1 MKYFEKIKQ
10 IFSRKKDA
18 EPQAD
23 EQLNIV
29 KLIESYDESGK
40 DQLIQSVDQ
49 SNRVHI
55 RKRNTLYKRT
65 RMSNFGLKLNRF
77 YSQMPMWKIVTITI
91 VTALIFGVISVFF
104 VKNVGIYNF
113 GLAAFGQSAAKI
125 IVVNLTQKQVSAE
138 VRNLIDQFIFWIAYI
153 ILSIPIFVF
162 GYRRVGKVFT
172 NITILFL
179 AVSSLVSFGIGLIPG
194 ANNIY
199 IIGNYSN
206 TNVQSFLSDYK
217 KPLSNI
223 IPLQWTGA
231 DAGNTI
237 ALMLYSIVYGY
248 MLAYIFAIIQIIGG
262 TAGVTGVIGE
272 WYANAK
278 QKSFGAI
285 SGYMNIIIVFIAVA
299 IGSWLPGSLLL
310 QDAKVNMEA
319 AQKSWDAGLNDIQHT
334 ANLTADDVVDKV
346 KNLANKIYEAKGI
359 KISEFVGF
367 KNIDWHNAFTFLP
380 KPEAVPNTDPVIYR
394 YLDFANNVSLSKD
407 FATAQ
412 QLFTKAWSFE
422 LYLSPNFIATILVNV
437 VYIMMLDK
445 LYPKFKLV
453 RVQIFT
459 QNAEKIRNMINND
472 NKIITGMTIFPAK
485 GGYRGQDVQ
494 VITSIALFRHVLRI
508 IKDVRSCDEDA
519 FISISDIKSIDGNI
533 YLPEDKF

>member
-1 MKYFEKIKQ
+1 MKN
-10 IFSRKKDA
+10 IFSKKK
-18 EPQAD
+18 E
-23 EQLNIV
+23 
-29 KLIESYDESGK
+29 KSHESEFNQEMHNLVEGY
-40 DQLIQSVDQ
+40 DQ
-49 SNRVHI
+49 SGATHI
-55 RKRNTLYKRT
+55 QKRNTLYKRT

-91 VTALIFGVISVFF
+91 VTAIFFGVISVFF

-125 IVVNLTQKQVSAE
+125 IVVNLKQSQVSE
-138 VRNLIDQFIFWIAYI
+138 TVRNLIDQFVFWVAYI

-162 GYRRVGKVFT
+162 GYKKVGKLFT

-179 AVSSLVSFGIGLIPG
+179 AVSSLVSFSIGLIPG
-194 ANNIY
+194 ANSVY
-199 IIGNYSN
+199 IIGDYSN
-206 TNVQSFLSDYK
+206 VHVKNFLSDYK
-217 KPLSNI
+217 KSLSSI
-223 IPLQWTGA
+223 IPMQWTGA

-237 ALMLYSIVYGY
+237 ALMLYSIIYGY

-310 QDAKVNMEA
+310 QDAKTNMTEAQKTWAASLTTIQSNAEITTAEALKTSVSEA
-319 AQKSWDAGLNDIQHT
+319 AKNINGI
-334 ANLTADDVVDKV
+334 NLT
-346 KNLANKIYEAKGI
+346 NFNE
-359 KISEFVGF
+359 F
-367 KNIDWHNAFTFLP
+367 KNIDWNAAFSNKADL
-380 KPEAVPNTDPVIYR
+380 VN
-394 YLDFANNVSLSKD
+394 YLSLSKD
-407 FATAQ
+407 FAAASE
-412 QLFTKAWSFE
+412 LFNKAWSFE

-437 VYIMMLDK
+437 VYIMILDK

-459 QNAEKIRNMINND
+459 KNADLIRNIINND
-472 NKIITGMTIFPAK
+472 NKIVTGMTIFPAK
-485 GGYRGQDVQ
+485 GGYKGEDLQ

-508 IKDVRSCDEDA
+508 IKDVRKCDENA
-519 FISISDIKSIDGNI
+519 FISVSEIKSIDGNI

>member
-1 MKYFEKIKQ
+1 MKN
-10 IFSRKKDA
+10 IFSKKEA
-18 EPQAD
+18 KSENSELNKEMQNLVEEY
-23 EQLNIV
+23 EQ
-29 KLIESYDESGK
+29 SGTSHH
-40 DQLIQSVDQ
+40 IQ
-49 SNRVHI
+49 
-55 RKRNTLYKRT
+55 KTNTLYKRT
-65 RMSNFGLKLNRF
+65 RMSNFGLKLNHF

-91 VTALIFGVISVFF
+91 VTAIFFGIISVFF

-125 IVVNLTQKQVSAE
+125 IVVNLSQDQVSAS

-153 ILSIPIFVF
+153 ILSIPVFVF
-162 GYRRVGKVFT
+162 GYKRVGKTFT

-179 AVSSLVSFGIGLIPG
+179 AVSSLVSFSIGLIPG
-194 ANNIY
+194 ANEVY

-206 TNVQSFLSDYK
+206 NNVKNFLSDYK

-223 IPLQWTGA
+223 IPMQWTGA

-262 TAGVTGVIGE
+262 TAGVTGIIGE
-272 WYANAK
+272 WYANEK

-310 QDAKVNMEA
+310 KDAQTNMEA
-319 AQKSWDAGLNDIQHT
+319 TKKLWEAKLNALDTTSISEAAGLKEAVTQIT
-334 ANLTADDVVDKV
+334 AEINKANGIDLTVF
-346 KNLANKIYEAKGI
+346 NEY
-359 KISEFVGF
+359 
-367 KNIDWHNAFTFLP
+367 KNIDWTAALANKSNLAS
-380 KPEAVPNTDPVIYR
+380 
-394 YLDFANNVSLSKD
+394 YLSLSKD
-407 FATAQ
+407 FDAANA
-412 QLFTKAWSFE
+412 LFNSAWSFE

-459 QNAEKIRNMINND
+459 KNADQIKDIINND
-472 NKIITGMTIFPAK
+472 NKIVTGMTIFPGK
-485 GGYRGQDVQ
+485 GGYKGEDIQ

-508 IKDVRSCDEDA
+508 IKDVRKCDENA
-519 FISISDIKSIDGNI
+519 FISVSEIKSIDGNI

>member
-1 MKYFEKIKQ
+1 MKN
-10 IFSRKKDA
+10 IFSKKEA
-18 EPQAD
+18 KSENSELNKEMQNLVEEY
-23 EQLNIV
+23 EQ
-29 KLIESYDESGK
+29 SGTSHH
-40 DQLIQSVDQ
+40 IQ
-49 SNRVHI
+49 
-55 RKRNTLYKRT
+55 KTNTLYKRT

-91 VTALIFGVISVFF
+91 VTAIFFGIISVFF

-125 IVVNLTQKQVSAE
+125 IVVNLSQDQVSAS

-153 ILSIPIFVF
+153 ILSIPVFVF
-162 GYRRVGKVFT
+162 GYKRVGKTFT

-179 AVSSLVSFGIGLIPG
+179 AVSSLVSFSIGLIPG
-194 ANNIY
+194 ANEVY

-206 TNVQSFLSDYK
+206 NNVKNFLSDYK

-223 IPLQWTGA
+223 IPMQWTGA

-262 TAGVTGVIGE
+262 TAGVTGIIGE
-272 WYANAK
+272 WYANEK

-310 QDAKVNMEA
+310 KDAQTNMEA
-319 AQKSWDAGLNDIQHT
+319 TKKLWEAKLNALDTTSISDAAGLKEAVTKIT
-334 ANLTADDVVDKV
+334 AEINKANGIDLTVF
-346 KNLANKIYEAKGI
+346 NEY
-359 KISEFVGF
+359 
-367 KNIDWHNAFTFLP
+367 KNIDWTAALANKSNLAS
-380 KPEAVPNTDPVIYR
+380 
-394 YLDFANNVSLSKD
+394 YLSLSKD
-407 FATAQ
+407 FDAANT
-412 QLFTKAWSFE
+412 LFNSAWSFE

-459 QNAEKIRNMINND
+459 KNADQIKDIINND
-472 NKIITGMTIFPAK
+472 NKIVTGMTIFPGK
-485 GGYRGQDVQ
+485 GGYKGEDIQ

-508 IKDVRSCDEDA
+508 IKDVRKCDENA
-519 FISISDIKSIDGNI
+519 FISVSEIKSIDGNI

>member
-1 MKYFEKIKQ
+1 MKN
-10 IFSRKKDA
+10 IFSKKEA
-18 EPQAD
+18 KSENSELNKEMQNLVEEY
-23 EQLNIV
+23 EQ
-29 KLIESYDESGK
+29 SGTSHH
-40 DQLIQSVDQ
+40 IQ
-49 SNRVHI
+49 
-55 RKRNTLYKRT
+55 KTNTLYKRT

-91 VTALIFGVISVFF
+91 VTAIFFGIISVFF

-125 IVVNLTQKQVSAE
+125 IVVNLSQDQVSAS

-153 ILSIPIFVF
+153 ILSIPVFVF
-162 GYRRVGKVFT
+162 GYKRVGKTFT

-179 AVSSLVSFGIGLIPG
+179 AVSSLVSFSIGLIPG
-194 ANNIY
+194 ANEVY

-206 TNVQSFLSDYK
+206 NNVKNFLSDYK

-223 IPLQWTGA
+223 IPMQWTGA

-262 TAGVTGVIGE
+262 TAGVTGIIGE
-272 WYANAK
+272 WYANEK

-310 QDAKVNMEA
+310 KDAQTNMEA
-319 AQKSWDAGLNDIQHT
+319 TKKLWEAKLNALDTTSISDAAGLKEAVTQIT
-334 ANLTADDVVDKV
+334 AEINKANGIDLTVF
-346 KNLANKIYEAKGI
+346 NEY
-359 KISEFVGF
+359 
-367 KNIDWHNAFTFLP
+367 KNIDWTAALANKSNLAS
-380 KPEAVPNTDPVIYR
+380 
-394 YLDFANNVSLSKD
+394 YLSLSKD
-407 FATAQ
+407 FDAANT
-412 QLFTKAWSFE
+412 LFNSAWSFE

-459 QNAEKIRNMINND
+459 KNADQIKDIINND
-472 NKIITGMTIFPAK
+472 NKIVTGMTIFPGK
-485 GGYRGQDVQ
+485 GGYKGEDIQ

-508 IKDVRSCDEDA
+508 IKDVRKCDENA
-519 FISISDIKSIDGNI
+519 FISVSEIKSIDGNI

>member
-1 MKYFEKIKQ
+1 MKN
-10 IFSRKKDA
+10 IFSKKEA
-18 EPQAD
+18 KSENSELNKEMQNLVEEY
-23 EQLNIV
+23 EQ
-29 KLIESYDESGK
+29 SGTSHH
-40 DQLIQSVDQ
+40 IQ
-49 SNRVHI
+49 
-55 RKRNTLYKRT
+55 KTNTLYKRT

-91 VTALIFGVISVFF
+91 VTAIFFGIISVFF

-125 IVVNLTQKQVSAE
+125 IVVNLSQDQVSAS

-153 ILSIPIFVF
+153 ILSIPVFVF
-162 GYRRVGKVFT
+162 GYKRVGKTFT

-179 AVSSLVSFGIGLIPG
+179 AVSSLVSFSIGLIPG
-194 ANNIY
+194 ANEVY

-206 TNVQSFLSDYK
+206 NNVKNFLSDYK

-223 IPLQWTGA
+223 IPMQWTGA

-262 TAGVTGVIGE
+262 TAGVTGIIGE
-272 WYANAK
+272 WYANEK

-310 QDAKVNMEA
+310 KDAQTNMEA
-319 AQKSWDAGLNDIQHT
+319 TKKLWEAKLNALDTTSISEAAGLKEAVTQIT
-334 ANLTADDVVDKV
+334 AEINKANGIDLTVF
-346 KNLANKIYEAKGI
+346 NEY
-359 KISEFVGF
+359 
-367 KNIDWHNAFTFLP
+367 KNIDWTAALANKSNLAS
-380 KPEAVPNTDPVIYR
+380 
-394 YLDFANNVSLSKD
+394 YLSLSKD
-407 FATAQ
+407 FDAANT
-412 QLFTKAWSFE
+412 LFNSAWSFE

-459 QNAEKIRNMINND
+459 KNADQIKDIINND
-472 NKIITGMTIFPAK
+472 NKIVTGMTIFPGK
-485 GGYRGQDVQ
+485 GGYKGEDIQ

-508 IKDVRSCDEDA
+508 IKDVRKCDENA
-519 FISISDIKSIDGNI
+519 FISVSEIKSIDGNI

>member
-1 MKYFEKIKQ
+1 MKN
-10 IFSRKKDA
+10 IFSKKEA
-18 EPQAD
+18 KSENSELNKEMQNLVEEY
-23 EQLNIV
+23 EQ
-29 KLIESYDESGK
+29 SGTSHH
-40 DQLIQSVDQ
+40 IQ
-49 SNRVHI
+49 
-55 RKRNTLYKRT
+55 KTNTLYKRT

-91 VTALIFGVISVFF
+91 VTAIFFGIISVFF

-125 IVVNLTQKQVSAE
+125 IVVNLSQDQVSAS

-153 ILSIPIFVF
+153 ILSIPVFVF
-162 GYRRVGKVFT
+162 GYKRVGKTFT

-179 AVSSLVSFGIGLIPG
+179 AVSSLVSFSIGLIPG
-194 ANNIY
+194 ANEVY

-206 TNVQSFLSDYK
+206 NNVKNFLSEYK

-223 IPLQWTGA
+223 IPMQWTGA

-262 TAGVTGVIGE
+262 TAGVTGIIGE
-272 WYANAK
+272 WYANEK

-310 QDAKVNMEA
+310 KDAQTNMQATQEA
-319 AQKSWDAGLNDIQHT
+319 WKAGLEEIQSKAT
-334 ANLTADDVVDKV
+334 TINTVEELKQDYVGMLVQNSEGKAQWTGLIGEIQKNYGINLG
-346 KNLANKIYEAKGI
+346 NFNEY
-359 KISEFVGF
+359 
-367 KNIDWHNAFTFLP
+367 KNIDWTA
-380 KPEAVPNTDPVIYR
+380 A
-394 YLDFANNVSLSKD
+394 FANKSNLASYLSFSKD
-407 FATAQ
+407 FVAADK
-412 QLFTKAWSFE
+412 LFNSAWSFE

-459 QNAEKIRNMINND
+459 KNADQIKDIINND
-472 NKIITGMTIFPAK
+472 NKIVTGMTIFPGK
-485 GGYRGQDVQ
+485 GGYKGEDIQ

-508 IKDVRSCDEDA
+508 IKDVRKCDENA
-519 FISISDIKSIDGNI
+519 FISVSEIKSIDGNI